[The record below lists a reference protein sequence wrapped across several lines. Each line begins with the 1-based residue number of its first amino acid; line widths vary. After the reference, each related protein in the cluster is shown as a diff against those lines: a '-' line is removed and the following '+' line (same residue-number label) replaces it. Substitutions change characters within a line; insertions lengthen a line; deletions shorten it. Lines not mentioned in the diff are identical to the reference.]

1 MSDLPVYIYN
11 REFKA
16 PRAKVWRAWRDPA
29 LLATWYGP
37 GVETII
43 HAFHMR
49 AGGVWKNEMKMRGMS
64 DYSRM
69 DFLEVIP
76 EEKIVWNHNSTDENW
91 EIAANKMMPDWPKTL
106 LTTVTFREQGET
118 TKVQLQ
124 QTPVDASEVE
134 IACFTKMM
142 SNMDH
147 GWGAGFDLIEN
158 LLKDEA

>member
-11 REFKA
+11 REFSA
-16 PRAKVWRAWRDPA
+16 PLAKVWRTWSDPD
-29 LLATWYGP
+29 LLAIWYGP
-37 GVETII
+37 GIETVI
-43 HAFHMR
+43 HEFDLR

-69 DFLEVIP
+69 DFIEVLP
-76 EEKIVWNHNSTDENW
+76 EEKLVWNHNSTDKDW
-91 EIAANKMMPDWPKTL
+91 AIAPNQMMPDWPKTF
-106 LTTVTFREQGET
+106 LTTVTFRAEGDA

-124 QTPVDASEVE
+124 QIPVDASEAE

-147 GWGAGFDLIEN
+147 GWGAGFDLIET
-158 LLKDEA
+158 LL